1 MLLETC
7 LPHGFRFTHIWSLC
21 PPRLP
26 CLPSRSVALP
36 ACLHLLAQRNHS
48 IVAPSSKVMVE
59 HVGTPLA
66 SCPFCLGAPKLTSHP
81 TSCHVWGLSYKSG
94 FLSIRLQRKCCD
106 VCSCTFLGC
115 WAFAPAG
122 QGRPRI
128 ACHPDLSPWFIFRE
142 RLHPG
147 SFVAVHLEYLRFA
160 TFSFLFLRAS
170 FCLACSKQFML
181 CSLPELSAI
190 TTLNVAWSTAG
201 SFTVSCCPLGR
212 TRLWA
217 QSLTCALS
225 TWMPRSPATS
235 PPCTCFYETWPPSI
249 IAHIVLILCWLVM
262 AA

>member
-1 MLLETC
+1 M
-7 LPHGFRFTHIWSLC
+7 FA
-21 PPRLP
+21 
-26 CLPSRSVALP
+26 VAPFLDVGP
-36 ACLHLLAQRNHS
+36 LHLQGKAARGSRATLICRHGL
-48 IVAPSSKVMVE
+48 SSAN
-59 HVGTPLA
+59 G
-66 SCPFCLGAPKLTSHP
+66 FILGAS
-81 TSCHVWGLSYKSG
+81 SQCILSTCALRRFPFS
-94 FLSIRLQRKCCD
+94 S
-106 VCSCTFLGC
+106 
-115 WAFAPAG
+115 FAP
-122 QGRPRI
+122 
-128 ACHPDLSPWFIFRE
+128 LS
-142 RLHPG
+142 
-147 SFVAVHLEYLRFA
+147 
-160 TFSFLFLRAS
+160 
-170 FCLACSKQFML
+170 LACSKQFML